1 MAPKIYVPP
10 HKQAQLKFSGKRGK
24 QNRIP
29 ASHKQPPTP
38 KRDRPT
44 HPDETQQE
52 ASCDLDPAYVNPD
65 GSINYWA
72 TMSGSALTPIPSPE
86 TDNQSECK

>member
-10 HKQAQLKFSGKRGK
+10 HKQAQLKFSGKRSK

-29 ASHKQPPTP
+29 ASYKKPPTP
-38 KRDRPT
+38 KRDRPS
-44 HPDETQQE
+44 HPDEAQQE
-52 ASCDLDPAYVNPD
+52 ASCDLNPAYVNPD

-72 TMSGSALTPIPSPE
+72 AMSGPSSAPAPNPE
-86 TDNQSECK
+86 TDDQSEDK